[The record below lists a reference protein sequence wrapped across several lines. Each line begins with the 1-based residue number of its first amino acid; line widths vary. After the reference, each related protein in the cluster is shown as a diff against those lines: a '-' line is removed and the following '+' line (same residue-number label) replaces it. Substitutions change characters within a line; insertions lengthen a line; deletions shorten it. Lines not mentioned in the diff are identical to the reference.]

1 MHLRIYLIALAISLS
16 GCQSV
21 LMRTPIVVAEGHM
34 NPMARVRPE
43 MRTPDVP
50 VFVASTRTPSGRD
63 DPGRFYSG
71 DRSKEV
77 RLGRATVAIGPGMT
91 WEELAEES
99 SAAKRTRN
107 PKVRVTGYEE
117 FGPLWTTAAPKGYGL
132 TRDWDGAGIDRDP
145 SERFAE
151 AINGALDDSTLKQ
164 VRVYVH
170 GFNTKFEG
178 HLELAAETFHYLA
191 RDGAIISF
199 DWPSRGSL
207 LAYQADAEVGE
218 RQLRKLLEFLASD
231 TDAQQINILA
241 HSAGNPVVVEALRQL
256 SLMHWN
262 LDAAEAHRITKIG
275 RVVLAAPD
283 MDLDMAVSAGHDGA
297 GRLVRGFAM
306 YASRKDRALGLSSAI
321 FKDVRVGRSIGTLEP
336 EERASIIDRGLQWID
351 ATGAQRR
358 AGSFL
363 GHSYY
368 HQNPLVSSDV
378 LIFLVPAR
386 PPRSAAS

>member
-283 MDLDMAVSAGHDGA
+283 MDLDM
-297 GRLVRGFAM
+297 
-306 YASRKDRALGLSSAI
+306 GLSSAI